1 MTNIEVARKVVA
13 EKQAH
18 LFRERKDATGQYDA
32 KSYDGGSKRGWVIL
46 DGFTASAIVQVHDAL
61 NEQNRAKYA
70 AMPIQKMAAV
80 AFKLMK

>member
-18 LFRERKDATGQYDA
+18 LFRERKGEPGQYDA
-32 KSYDGGSKRGWVIL
+32 KPYGGGSKRGWVIL
-46 DGFTASAIVQVHDAL
+46 DGFTASAIVQVYDAL
-61 NEQNRAKYA
+61 KPENQAKYA
-70 AMPIQKMAAV
+70 AFPIQKMAAI